1 MRLRVAVGVL
11 GLAAMA
17 ASMTM
22 TPVGAH
28 VGGTVQHLWAS
39 HVLPRLGALPDCGSG
54 QALQGY
60 SDAGDPICASIGG
73 GGSARRIVAS
83 FKDQF
88 RLTTNANQKVDVARL
103 DVPAGDF
110 AVTAKLTTGIPL
122 TNGGVSVTVE
132 CELNAGGDLDRTRA
146 TVDAA
151 FPHQTMVMTVVHRFA
166 AAGQATLRC
175 GYVSTSGD
183 MTVTFVK
190 MTGIEG
196 GDLQNNASS

>member
-11 GLAAMA
+11 GLAAIV
-17 ASMTM
+17 ASLTM

-28 VGGTVQHLWAS
+28 VGGTVQHLWAN

-54 QALQGY
+54 EALQGY
-60 SDAGDPICASIGG
+60 SDSGSPICTAVGG
-73 GGSARRIVAS
+73 GGSAGRIVAS

-88 RLTTNANQKVDVARL
+88 RLTTNTNQKVDVARL
-103 DVPAGDF
+103 NVPAGDF
-110 AVTAKLTTGIPL
+110 AITGKLTTGVPL

-151 FPHQTMVMTVVHRFA
+151 FPYQTMVMTVVHRFSA
-166 AAGQATLRC
+166 PGQATLRC
-175 GYVSTSGD
+175 GYLSTSGD

-190 MTGIEG
+190 MTGVEG
-196 GDLQNNASS
+196 RDLQNNASA